1 MSYNVPRTTIDC
13 ATCNQKLGRT
23 DVHRGLKRCARC
35 RLKNPGNPKTV
46 AAAARPQPVTKSVS
60 WWATREAQQDRAHF
74 ATQMA
79 ERAPQMSPAA
89 YPTGRDVTGG
99 RR

>member
-1 MSYNVPRTTIDC
+1 MSYNVPRTNIDC
-13 ATCNQKLGRT
+13 ATCEQKLGRT

-35 RLKNPGNPKTV
+35 RLKNPGNPTVV
-46 AAAARPQPVTKSVS
+46 AAAARPKVAASAGP
-60 WWATREAQQDRAHF
+60 WATPEIQYGPRENF
-74 ATQMA
+74 YKLMA
-79 ERAPQMSPAA
+79 DRAPQMSPAA